1 MFLILPERWPES
13 RPNLYGAPMN
23 IPAAQIQYRR
33 PVGRSGS
40 RSVYQVGVIG
50 GLHLVAAH
58 GAGGLEILGAG
69 SHPAV
74 ARFNAK
80 RQAPDLEFDDLA
92 KSEPYELADYQHL
105 IDQYWQVTQ
114 DLRALHAAR
123 KK

>member
-1 MFLILPERWPES
+1 
-13 RPNLYGAPMN
+13 MN
-23 IPAAQIQYRR
+23 IPASQVSYKRA
-33 PVGRSGS
+33 VGRAGK

-58 GAGGLEILGAG
+58 GAGGMEILGAG

-92 KSEPYELADYQHL
+92 KSEPYELADFGHL
-105 IDQYWQVTQ
+105 VEQYWQVTQ
-114 DLRALHAAR
+114 DLRALHTAR